1 MQDPIRREP
10 DQPSEWG
17 EGPGFQRQPPSE
29 PLFNL
34 PGVVVALL
42 ALLVLIHA
50 LRAFVLSAHADL
62 EFLLTFAFLPLR
74 YVNAGDLSQM
84 LGGTPLPG
92 GEGAMVWTF
101 LTYAFLHGSFMHL
114 VFNGLWMAVFGS
126 VLARRFG
133 VGRFL
138 AFSAVTAI
146 AGAGAH
152 LATHFGE
159 PMPMVGA
166 SAAIS
171 GYMAAVARFAFDRAG
186 PLSMMRAHDSLAYR
200 QPATSLARALVN
212 RQVLAFLGV
221 WFGVNL
227 LFGIGTISFGGN
239 EPSIAWEAH
248 IGGFVAGLLC
258 FSLFDPVPRRR

>member
-10 DQPSEWG
+10 DQPPDRG
-17 EGPGFQRQPPSE
+17 NGPGFQGRPPSE

-34 PGVVVALL
+34 PGVVIGLL
-42 ALLVLIHA
+42 ALLAAIHA
-50 LRAFVLSAHADL
+50 LRVFVLSSQTDV

-74 YVNAGDLSQM
+74 YVNAGELSQM
-84 LGGTPLPG
+84 LGGAQLPG

-101 LTYAFLHGSFMHL
+101 LTYAFLHGSFTHL
-114 VFNGLWMAVFGS
+114 AFNGLWMAVFGS

-133 VGRFL
+133 TRRFL
-138 AFSAVTAI
+138 AFSALTAI
-146 AGAGAH
+146 AGAAAH

-166 SAAIS
+166 SASIS
-171 GYMAAVARFAFDRAG
+171 GYMAAVARFAFDRGG
-186 PLSMMRAHDSLAYR
+186 PLSMMRAHDSFAYR
-200 QPATSLARALVN
+200 QPATSLARALSN

-227 LFGIGTISFGGN
+227 LFGMGTISFGGN

-248 IGGFVAGLLC
+248 IGGFVAGLA
-258 FSLFDPVPRRR
+258 FFALFDPVPRRG